1 MKVAIRHEGSAQTTS
16 LYAIILNLE
25 SIISYTLLSF
35 HFYLYSFM
43 ILTIDIGNTS
53 AKVAVFQGNE
63 IVFSERVATDWHTEI
78 GKLCSEFDLRACA
91 LSNVAGA
98 NESLEHALKLLPCPV
113 LRLTYTSPCA
123 QPYFEHIPE
132 GLGADR
138 LAADIAAVTQE
149 PNAPLLVIDA
159 GTCLTFDV
167 IDETHR
173 FAGGNISPG
182 VELRLKAMHDHTA
195 ALPLVPVEGELPDLG
210 YDTATALRGGAI
222 NGVKFEIEGYIRMC
236 RKRYPRL
243 HVFYTG
249 GNQFEF
255 SPDVAP
261 CITHDPHLV
270 LRGLCE
276 LVK

>member
-1 MKVAIRHEGSAQTTS
+1 
-16 LYAIILNLE
+16 
-25 SIISYTLLSF
+25 
-35 HFYLYSFM
+35 M

-53 AKVAVFQGNE
+53 AKVAVFEDNE
-63 IVFSERVATDWHTEI
+63 IIFSERVATDWHTEI
-78 GKLCSEFDLRACA
+78 GKLRASYAFTACA
-91 LSNVAGA
+91 VSNVAGP
-98 NESLEHALKLLPCPV
+98 NEALDHALELLPCPA

-123 QPYFEHIPE
+123 QPYFESIPQ

-138 LAADIAAVTQE
+138 LAADIAAVTQM
-149 PNAPLLVIDA
+149 PNSALLVIDA

-195 ALPLVPVEGELPDLG
+195 ALPLISVEGELPDLG
-210 YDTATALRGGAI
+210 YDTETALRGGAI

-236 RKRYPRL
+236 RKRFPNL

-249 GNQFEF
+249 GNHFEF
-255 SPDVAP
+255 STDVAP

-270 LRGLCE
+270 LRGLRE
-276 LVK
+276 LCR

>member
-1 MKVAIRHEGSAQTTS
+1 MRKQKRERSKIGALKFRMVNFSF
-16 LYAIILNLE
+16 L
-25 SIISYTLLSF
+25 ISHFSF
-35 HFYLYSFM
+35 QKM

-53 AKVAVFQGNE
+53 AKVAVFQADE
-63 IVFSERVATDWHTEI
+63 IIFSERVATDWHTEI
-78 GKLCSEFDLRACA
+78 GKLCAAYDIKACA
-91 LSNVAGA
+91 LSNVAGP
-98 NESLEHALKLLPCPV
+98 NEALDRALKLLPCPV
-113 LRLTYTSPCA
+113 LRLTYMSPCA
-123 QPYFEHIPE
+123 QPYFTQIPQ

-138 LAADIAAVTQE
+138 LAADIAAVTQV
-149 PNAPLLVIDA
+149 PNTPLLVIDA

-167 IDETHR
+167 IDAAHS

-182 VELRLKAMHDHTA
+182 VELRLKAMHEHTA
-195 ALPLVPVEGELPDLG
+195 ALPLISVEGELPDLG
-210 YDTATALRGGAI
+210 YDTATAIRGGAI

-236 RKRYPRL
+236 RKRFPNL

-276 LVK
+276 VAKQGL

>member
-1 MKVAIRHEGSAQTTS
+1 
-16 LYAIILNLE
+16 
-25 SIISYTLLSF
+25 
-35 HFYLYSFM
+35 M

-63 IVFSERVATDWHTEI
+63 IVFSERVTTDWHTEI
-78 GKLCSEFDLRACA
+78 GKLCATYDIHACA
-91 LSNVAGA
+91 VSNVAGP
-98 NESLEHALKLLPCPV
+98 NEALDRALKQLPFPV
-113 LRLTYTSPCA
+113 LRLTYTAPCA
-123 QPYFEHIPE
+123 QPYFERIPD

-138 LAADIAAVTQE
+138 LAADIAAVTQV
-149 PNAPLLVIDA
+149 PDAPLLVIDA

-167 IDETHR
+167 IDEAHR

-182 VELRLKAMHDHTA
+182 VELRLRAMHEHTA
-195 ALPLVPVEGELPDLG
+195 ALPLISAEGELPDLG
-210 YDTATALRGGAI
+210 FDTATAIRGGAI

-236 RKRYPRL
+236 RKRFPNL

-261 CITHDPHLV
+261 CITHDPYLV
-270 LRGLCE
+270 LRGLRE
-276 LVK
+276 LCR

>member
-1 MKVAIRHEGSAQTTS
+1 MV
-16 LYAIILNLE
+16 
-25 SIISYTLLSF
+25 
-35 HFYLYSFM
+35 
-43 ILTIDIGNTS
+43 LTIDIGNTS
-53 AKVAVFQGNE
+53 AKVAVFQTDD
-63 IVFSERVATDWHTEI
+63 IIFSERVTTDWHTEI
-78 GKLCSEFDLRACA
+78 GKLRTAYDIRACA
-91 LSNVAGA
+91 VSNVAGH
-98 NESLEHALKLLPCPV
+98 NEALDQALELLPCPV

-123 QPYFEHIPE
+123 QPYFKQIPQ

-138 LAADIAAVTQE
+138 LAADIAAVTQA
-149 PNAPLLVIDA
+149 PNVPLLVIDA

-167 IDETHR
+167 IDENHR

-195 ALPLVPVEGELPDLG
+195 ALPLIPVEGDLPDLG
-210 YDTATALRGGAI
+210 YDTTTALRGGAI

-236 RKRYPRL
+236 RKRFPNI

-255 SPDVAP
+255 SPDVAT
-261 CITHDPHLV
+261 CITHDPFLV
-270 LRGLCE
+270 LRGLNE